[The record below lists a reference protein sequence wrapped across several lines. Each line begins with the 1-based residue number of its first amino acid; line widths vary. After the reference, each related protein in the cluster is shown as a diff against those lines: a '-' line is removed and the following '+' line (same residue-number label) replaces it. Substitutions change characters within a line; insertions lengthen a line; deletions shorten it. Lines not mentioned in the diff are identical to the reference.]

1 MHFFGYKLS
10 SNLAESDVRMLLR
23 TDRLRAARERK
34 GYTQHELA
42 NLCNIGIKQINRYEN
57 GVTEPN
63 ATTLT
68 LIAHY
73 LDVSIDYL
81 CGLSDIP
88 NNYPSLDLRPD
99 ERKLLEAYSAGD
111 MAALVRLASERLRVL
126 EGENS

>member
-1 MHFFGYKLS
+1 M
-10 SNLAESDVRMLLR
+10 VLR

-34 GYTQHELA
+34 GLTQHELA

-68 LIAHY
+68 TIAQY

-88 NNYPSLDLRPD
+88 HNYPALDLRTD
-99 ERKLLEAYSAGD
+99 ERQLLDAYTVGDSTTILKLVTD
-111 MAALVRLASERLRVL
+111 RLRLL